1 MNLAVNARDA
11 MPNGGTLSVE
21 LLHLHVTDRAT
32 APLADLNPGEW
43 IHINIADTGD
53 GIPDDVLP
61 HIFEPFFTTKS
72 PGKGAGLGLAQVYGI
87 VTHHQG
93 YIDVHTQIGAGTV
106 FALYLPA
113 LRTAHQLDEVALQDT
128 LPLGHE
134 ETILVVED
142 NLATREALCRSLE
155 MLNYRTLEAVNGKEA
170 LEQLAEH
177 RADIA
182 LVLTDLVMPVMGG
195 KALAQALYQQAPDL
209 DIVVMSGHPL
219 DPDTGIR
226 ITESVRDW
234 IHKPPS
240 LEHLAETLARVLHT

>member
-1 MNLAVNARDA
+1 
-11 MPNGGTLSVE
+11 
-21 LLHLHVTDRAT
+21 
-32 APLADLNPGEW
+32 
-43 IHINIADTGD
+43 
-53 GIPDDVLP
+53 
-61 HIFEPFFTTKS
+61 
-72 PGKGAGLGLAQVYGI
+72 

-93 YIDVHTQIGAGTV
+93 HIDVHTQVGAGTV
-106 FALYLPA
+106 FTIYLPA
-113 LRTAHQLDEVALQDT
+113 LHATHQIDETLCQDT

-142 NLATREALCRSLE
+142 NLVTREALCRSLE
-155 MLNYRTLEAVNGKEA
+155 MLNYRTIEAANGKEA
-170 LEQLAEH
+170 LELFAQY

-219 DPDTGIR
+219 DPDTSAR

-240 LEHLAETLARVLHT
+240 LEHLAEILVRVLKK